1 MARGAPLVRQ
11 WNLLKTLQA
20 HRLGVP
26 TEELADRLQCSK
38 RQVQRDLKVL
48 RQVGFPVEHEDRD
61 FGKRFWKLAPHF
73 LEHEGLV
80 LSLTETVSLYLA
92 RQMLS
97 PLAGTPFGDGVAS
110 AFEKIQT
117 LLPHEALLHFGDLD
131 ETLLVKSLA
140 RPDLSGREKEIAILN
155 RAVAET
161 RAVVVRYHSASKGRE
176 WEADFRPYGL
186 VYFGTNLYVIGYLE
200 PYGEVRTLKVGR
212 IRGLELTDE
221 RFERPDDFSLEAYLD
236 GSFGIFSPGPMRT
249 IEVRFTGWA
258 ATNLREHMWHPS
270 QEIEKDSGAGLTARF
285 RLSDT
290 REFKR
295 WLLGYGARAVVLKP
309 KALREEMHE
318 ELCAA
323 CENYGGTDGKGDA
336 CRA

>member
-1 MARGAPLVRQ
+1 MPRGQPLIRQ

-20 HRLGVP
+20 HRFGIA
-26 TEELADRLQCSK
+26 TDELAERLRIGK

-73 LEHEGLV
+73 LEREGLV

-97 PLAGTPFGDGVAS
+97 PLAGTPFGNGVAS

-131 ETLLVKSLA
+131 ETLLVKNLA
-140 RPDLSGREKEIAILN
+140 RPDYSGQEKEIGILN
-155 RAVAET
+155 RAIAET
-161 RAVVVRYHSASKGRE
+161 RKVVVRYRSASKGRQ
-176 WEADFRPYGL
+176 WEAAFRPYGL
-186 VYFGTNLYVIGYLE
+186 VYFGTNLYVIGHLE

-212 IRGLELTDE
+212 IRGVQLTDE

-236 GSFGIFSPGPMRT
+236 GSFGVFSPGRLQT

-258 ATNLREHMWHPS
+258 ATNLREATWHPS
-270 QEIEKDSGAGLTARF
+270 QEIVKDTRAGVLARF
-285 RLSDT
+285 RLTNT

-295 WLLGYGARAVVLKP
+295 WLLGYGACAVVLKP
-309 KALREEMHE
+309 KALRNEMRK
-318 ELCAA
+318 ELRAA
-323 CENYGGTDGKGDA
+323 CENYGGENGKA

>member
-1 MARGAPLVRQ
+1 MPRGQPLIRQ

-20 HRLGVP
+20 HRFGIA
-26 TEELADRLQCSK
+26 TDELAERLRIGK

-73 LEHEGLV
+73 LEREGLV

-97 PLAGTPFGDGVAS
+97 PLAGTPFGNGVAS

-131 ETLLVKSLA
+131 ETLLVKNLA
-140 RPDLSGREKEIAILN
+140 RPDYSGQEKEIGILN
-155 RAVAET
+155 RAIAET
-161 RAVVVRYHSASKGRE
+161 RKVVVRYRSASKGRQ
-176 WEADFRPYGL
+176 WEAAFRPYGL
-186 VYFGTNLYVIGYLE
+186 VYFGTNLYVIGHLE

-212 IRGLELTDE
+212 IRGVQLTDE

-236 GSFGIFSPGPMRT
+236 GSFGVFSPGRLQT

-258 ATNLREHMWHPS
+258 ATNLREATWHPS
-270 QEIEKDSGAGLTARF
+270 QEIVKDTRAGVLARF
-285 RLSDT
+285 RLTNT

-295 WLLGYGARAVVLKP
+295 WLLGYGACAVVLKP
-309 KALREEMHE
+309 KALRNEMRE
-318 ELCAA
+318 ELRAA
-323 CENYGGTDGKGDA
+323 CENYSGENGKA